1 MFLYINACINTMN
14 LPCAYSPS
22 KKLAYN
28 LFGSIIMNNNDDLI
42 SDDSNN
48 IYDEIIKYWS
58 YKKKKKMKT

>member
-1 MFLYINACINTMN
+1 MFLYIYACINTMN

-28 LFGSIIMNNNDDLI
+28 LFGSIIMNNSDDLI
-42 SDDSNN
+42 SDDSN

-58 YKKKKKMKT
+58 